1 MFPNAF
7 GIRPVAGVDDGGD
20 GGINEGIEV
29 TKDGR
34 DEGWEEGGCEGEW
47 DIVLLLAPELLHFSH
62 GDRRACLL
70 SNSSD
75 SLNE

>member
-7 GIRPVAGVDDGGD
+7 GIRPVAGGDDGGD

-34 DEGWEEGGCEGEW
+34 DG
-47 DIVLLLAPELLHFSH
+47 DIVLLLAPELFHFSH

-75 SLNE
+75 SLSD